1 MELLALNLARL
12 HPLLVHLPIGILL
25 LVAVMEG
32 LQRWQKHE
40 AYRSA
45 IRLGLILGTLGA
57 VLSIATGWAL
67 GNEGGYGKELLYQHR
82 WFGVGVAVASVFA
95 LIGHMEAT
103 SWLKRIYPY
112 MLILLVLG
120 ISWTGHLGG
129 GLTHGTDYLFSQ
141 PQRTERVADLKGAEV
156 FPVVIQPILDQKCVS
171 CHKESKSKGDLLL
184 TNLEAFQAGGK
195 TGSLI
200 DADSSTNSLL
210 WERIHLPM
218 NHDDHMPPEGKP
230 QLTRGEMAIL
240 SWWIEEGACTDCT
253 VGDVPNREGVDAW
266 LDAYRAGEGEGFD
279 LPVPADRKIARLESR
294 GIRVLQYAE
303 DSPWISVDM
312 ARKETI
318 DKKDLRA
325 LRALK
330 EHIRDLDASFSG
342 LTDRQAAQLANFPNL
357 LRLFLQGTQVSDE
370 GVSSLSKL
378 EHLETLNLYA
388 TEITAQSLPV
398 LAGIPSLR
406 KLYLWQTDVPSDLV
420 AEVQEDHPGLSINQ
434 AAATDSI
441 FGRAALNPPVLAAE
455 SILIQDAVT
464 VRLKSNLEGV
474 RAYYTLDG
482 SDPDTTDAVFP
493 DSLVLSESA
502 ILKVFQTKAGWDPSP
517 IVTREY
523 LKGGIPIAQATLQA
537 EPSGKYQGQGAK
549 SLMDYEKGTISFTD
563 GEWLGFEGKHMTV
576 RLDLGAKQQV
586 SSVSVSA
593 LSAPGSWIF
602 YPKGLRVRGDAA
614 SIAQETWPSVD
625 QEIANAEMQ
634 FFTLSFDPVET
645 RYLDLEVISPLRNP
659 DWHANPGGKSW
670 IFIDEVL
677 VN

>member
-1 MELLALNLARL
+1 MELLALNPARF

-40 AYRSA
+40 QYAGA
-45 IRLGLILGTLGA
+45 IRLGLILGTVGA
-57 VLSIATGWAL
+57 ILSVATGWAL
-67 GNEGGYGKELLYQHR
+67 GNEGGYGEALLDQHR
-82 WFGVGVAVASVFA
+82 WFGVGVAGASVVA
-95 LIGHMEAT
+95 LVGHMRVT
-103 SWLKRIYPY
+103 SWLGKLYPY
-112 MLILLVLG
+112 VLVVLVLG

-141 PQRTERVADLKGAEV
+141 PPRTERVADLERAEV
-156 FPVVIQPILDQKCVS
+156 FPVVIQTILDQKCVR

-184 TNLEAFQAGGK
+184 TNLETFQAGGK

-240 SWWIEEGACTDCT
+240 SWWIEEGACTSCT
-253 VGDVPNREGVDAW
+253 VGDIPHRETVDSW
-266 LDAYRAGEGEGFD
+266 LDAFRAGEGEGAD
-279 LPVPADRKIARLESR
+279 VPRPADRKIAKLEAR
-294 GIRVLQYAE
+294 GIRVLRYAE

-318 DKKDLRA
+318 DNKDLRA

-342 LTDRQAAQLANFPNL
+342 LTDKQVAQLANFPNL
-357 LRLFLQGTQVSDE
+357 LRLFLQGTKVTDT
-370 GVSSLSKL
+370 GVSNLKKL
-378 EHLETLNLYA
+378 EHLETLNLYG
-388 TEITAQSLPV
+388 TDITGESLPA
-398 LAGIPSLR
+398 LASMPSLR
-406 KLYLWQTDVPSDLV
+406 QLYLWQTEVPL
-420 AEVQEDHPGLSINQ
+420 GLATQLQRDFPELTINR

-464 VRLKSNLEGV
+464 VRLESNLEGV
-474 RAYYTLDG
+474 KAYYTVDG
-482 SDPDTTDAVFP
+482 SEPDTTDTVFP
-493 DSLVLSESA
+493 DSLVLRESTV
-502 ILKVFQTKAGWDPSP
+502 LKVFQTKDGWDPSP
-517 IVTREY
+517 VVTKEY
-523 LKGGIPIAQATLQA
+523 LKGGIPIAQATLGE

-549 SLMDYEKGTISFTD
+549 SLKDYRKGTTSFTD
-563 GEWLGFEGKHMTV
+563 GEWLGFDGKHMTV

-602 YPKGLRVRGDAA
+602 YPRGLRIRGTSA
-614 SIAQETWPSVD
+614 IAEVTWPSID
-625 QEIANAEMQ
+625 QEIANAAMQ

-659 DWHANPGGKSW
+659 DWHPNPGGKSW